1 MEAATI
7 RLWDPLIRLFHL
19 SIAAV
24 FIANY
29 WFNEAGDDWHS
40 WLGYYAGAWLVVRLV
55 WGFIGP
61 RSARWADFWPSPRRL
76 REHATT
82 LWQGRPYHRLG
93 HSPIG
98 GLVMLLMM
106 TAITTLAITGFLMQE
121 VDALWGAD
129 WPLAIHEWSADTL
142 FVLVILHVTAALYE
156 SLRLR
161 ENLPLSMLTGR
172 RRPLPKER

>member
-1 MEAATI
+1 MTAASI
-7 RLWDPLIRLFHL
+7 RLWDPLIRVFHL

-24 FIANY
+24 FVGNY
-29 WFNEAGDDWHS
+29 FFNEAGDDWHR
-40 WLGYYAGAWLVVRLV
+40 WLGYYAATWLAIRLV

-61 RSARWADFWPSPRRL
+61 RSARWADFWPTPQRV
-76 REHATT
+76 REHAMA
-82 LWQGRPYHRLG
+82 LLRGRDCHRLG

-106 TAITTLAITGFLMQE
+106 ASIASLAMSGFLMRE

-129 WPLAIHEWSADTL
+129 WPMTIHSVSADTL
-142 FVLVILHVTAALYE
+142 LVLIIVHVTAALFE
-156 SLRLR
+156 SVRLR

-172 RRPLPKER
+172 RRPLPKDR

>member
-1 MEAATI
+1 MATASI
-7 RLWDPLIRLFHL
+7 RLWDPLIRVFHL
-19 SIAAV
+19 SVAAV

-29 WFNEAGDDWHS
+29 FFNEAGDDWHG
-40 WLGYYAGAWLVVRLV
+40 WLGYYAGAWLAVRLV
-55 WGFIGP
+55 WGFVGP
-61 RSARWADFWPSPRRL
+61 RSARWADFWPTAKRL
-76 REHATT
+76 REHARA
-82 LWQGRPYHRLG
+82 LLQGRGGHRLG

-106 TAITTLAITGFLMQE
+106 AAIASLALSGFLMQE

-129 WPLAIHEWSADTL
+129 WPLAIHTWSADAL
-142 FVLVILHVTAALYE
+142 LVLVIVHVAAALLE

-172 RRPLPKER
+172 RRPLPEER